1 MEVIDR
7 KISYYFDSGSLDIE
21 KTMQDYRNYIYAIIK
36 RICVN
41 LPNEDVEEIY
51 IEVFFALWQNQ
62 NKLDINKS
70 MSSYLRGITRNLITH
85 KLRECNNM
93 DDILECEEQ
102 LISNLNIE
110 STLIWQEKKKMI
122 FNELKK
128 LKLKEKE
135 IFVLYYYQN
144 KDIEEISKI
153 YNLSRSN
160 IKIILFRIRRKI
172 KKVLIKGGYDYN
184 E

>member
-21 KTMQDYRNYIYAIIK
+21 KTMQDYRSYIYTIIK
-36 RICVN
+36 RICIN
-41 LPNEDVEEIY
+41 LSKEDIEEIY

-62 NKLDINKS
+62 SKLDINKS

-93 DDILECEEQ
+93 DDILDCEEQ
-102 LISNLNIE
+102 LISNLDIE
-110 STLIWQEKKKMI
+110 STLMWQEKKKI
-122 FNELKK
+122 ISSELKK
-128 LKLKEKE
+128 LKSKEKE
-135 IFVLYYYQN
+135 IFISYYYQN
-144 KDIEEISKI
+144 KNIEEIGKL
-153 YNLSRSN
+153 YNLSKSN